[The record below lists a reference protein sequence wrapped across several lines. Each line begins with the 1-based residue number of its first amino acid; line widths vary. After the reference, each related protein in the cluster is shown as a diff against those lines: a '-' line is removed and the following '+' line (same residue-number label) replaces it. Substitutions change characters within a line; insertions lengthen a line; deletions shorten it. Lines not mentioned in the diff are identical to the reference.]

1 MIPAQLPAMIVAEV
15 RKIWTGVSA
24 PLAVLL
30 SVLVGALVAWGVSRI
45 ANMEPGSVQL
55 QSGAGPSQSLS
66 DLIQT
71 DVVVVAGW
79 ALRFRSAYLL
89 PPLLAFIAASSVAG
103 ELSDRTLRELLVRPV
118 PRWSVLLAKYVAL
131 SSVVVATLIGTA
143 LPAFGLGQLMVGPA
157 LVSSE
162 LQNCLIAYVA
172 SGVCDLAVLSIVVL
186 ASLLLRSVGG
196 VVVVLV
202 LLFGFDLGVRGVL
215 LLLAQLGVD
224 WAGPA
229 SSWTLGNAL
238 LAWETWVG
246 GQWDPARFVALAV
259 VWGLTSAASA
269 MYFSKMDVG

>member
-30 SVLVGALVAWGVSRI
+30 SVLVGAFVAWGVSRI

-131 SSVVVATLIGTA
+131 SSVVVATLVGTA

-215 LLLAQLGVD
+215 LLLSQLGVE

-259 VWGLTSAASA
+259 VWGITSAASA